1 MVPSQR
7 RAMVAITKASRR
19 TLRDFIYCEMA
30 RGFDHWPRRC
40 DCWEMI
46 MAWTTPV
53 VVELCLGMEVTSY
66 ESASL

>member
-1 MVPSQR
+1 MLGRCYLEAWQ
-7 RAMVAITKASRR
+7 AVAKPG
-19 TLRDFIYCEMA
+19 C
-30 RGFDHWPRRC
+30 FDVACRHFR
-40 DCWEMI
+40 ELK

>member
-1 MVPSQR
+1 VLAAQT
-7 RAMVAITKASRR
+7 A
-19 TLRDFIYCEMA
+19 CERFA
-30 RGFDHWPRRC
+30 D
-40 DCWEMI
+40 WEMN